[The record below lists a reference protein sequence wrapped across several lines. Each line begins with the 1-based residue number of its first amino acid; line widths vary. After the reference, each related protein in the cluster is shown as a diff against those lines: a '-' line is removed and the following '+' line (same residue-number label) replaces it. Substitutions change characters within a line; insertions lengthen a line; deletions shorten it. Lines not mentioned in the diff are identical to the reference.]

1 MTKNDFNTLVQEYV
15 NSLNEKFR
23 EKAFIDKETYNDIIK
38 LLSSTDDN
46 KLFRNAVWR
55 NWVRSKF
62 VLELIGT
69 NYIVCK
75 IPSNR
80 SKEAAVNKQSESTP
94 LPVLIKERMWHE
106 LCNAHVQLAHAG
118 VSNTYN
124 KLKIKWGN
132 VKQDLVAKFISKC
145 KTCEL
150 HKSSKVKEIE
160 GKPIIARSFLSR
172 VQVSNYNLF
181 Y

>member
-1 MTKNDFNTLVQEYV
+1 MAQEQTLQTSAILTNQDNIWEKKIMTKNDFNTLVQEYV

-94 LPVLIKERMWHE
+94 LPVLRSEEHTSE
-106 LCNAHVQLAHAG
+106 LQ
-118 VSNTYN
+118 SPMY
-124 KLKIKWGN
+124 
-132 VKQDLVAKFISKC
+132 LVCRLLLEKK
-145 KTCEL
+145 K
-150 HKSSKVKEIE
+150 K
-160 GKPIIARSFLSR
+160 
-172 VQVSNYNLF
+172 
-181 Y
+181 